1 MVDWSEAGGIAAVVS
16 SLYLPFVLSP
26 TAYGALKASGRWL
39 GGYIWPSASQCRR
52 LCWEDVPDG
61 KLHDC
66 GTPYYILSDCH
77 CGARTL
83 DRVFNKAMTS
93 TVSGTSVKFV
103 PKPKQLALGR
113 QYLQTDV
120 MTLLAFAL
128 CSTEKEPSF
137 GNIHIRELEDI
148 SVVSISDSGECRLD
162 MTKKCL
168 EGRIAGYPPWYREH
182 LIVDRGPIIPHP
194 IRSQEDIHRAGWI
207 VAVGLSRSKPLSSSR
222 IVVDFMD
229 KPVKRVLN
237 KMRDEI
243 QPHFPQDPTLE
254 AAISAVQYMLQARTG
269 SGVERYLT
277 ADLHKGFAKGATAAL
292 SGSDC
297 IFAMSLF
304 NEVGPLSDRDRSR
317 LAPILQPVIDAAF
330 RGSYIVVQYFKNGRE
345 GFRLPTSLD
354 DLNRLLYLDLD
365 KA

>member
-1 MVDWSEAGGIAAVVS
+1 
-16 SLYLPFVLSP
+16 
-26 TAYGALKASGRWL
+26 
-39 GGYIWPSASQCRR
+39 
-52 LCWEDVPDG
+52 
-61 KLHDC
+61 
-66 GTPYYILSDCH
+66 
-77 CGARTL
+77 
-83 DRVFNKAMTS
+83 MTS
-93 TVSGTSVKFV
+93 TVSVTSVKFV

-137 GNIHIRELEDI
+137 GSIDIREREDI
-148 SVVSISDSGECRLD
+148 PVARIYDSGKCRLD
-162 MTKKCL
+162 ITKKCL

-182 LIVDRGPIIPHP
+182 LIVDHGPIIPHP
-194 IRSQEDIHRAGWI
+194 IRSRDDIHRAGWI
-207 VAVGLSRSKPLSSSR
+207 VAVGLSRSTPLSSSR
-222 IVVDFMD
+222 PDVDLMD

-254 AAISAVQYMLQARTG
+254 AAISAVQYMLQERSG
-269 SGVERYLT
+269 SGVERCLT
-277 ADLHKGFAKGATAAL
+277 ADLHKGFEKGVTAAL

-304 NEVGPLSDRDRSR
+304 NEVGPLSERDRSR
-317 LAPILQPVIDAAF
+317 LAPILKPVIDAAF

-345 GFRLPTSLD
+345 GFRIPTSLE
-354 DLNRLLYLDLD
+354 DLNRLVYLNLG